1 MTKMWKPR
9 PYKMYLFYDVSFLL
23 HIYNNA
29 CFLYKLVY
37 VLRFHEYSDCNYYIN
52 LGFALQQVNVTKE
65 I

>member
-1 MTKMWKPR
+1 MF
-9 PYKMYLFYDVSFLL
+9 LFYDVSFLL

-52 LGFALQQVNVTKE
+52 LGFSLQQVNVTKE